1 MILIV
6 WLWKALYVMEE
17 LIGLNILHP
26 VCAPLWIPSLAMKQ
40 LAMSIYDLTRQMDRI
55 KSKSIW

>member
-1 MILIV
+1 MLLIV

-26 VCAPLWIPSLAMKQ
+26 VCAPLRIPS